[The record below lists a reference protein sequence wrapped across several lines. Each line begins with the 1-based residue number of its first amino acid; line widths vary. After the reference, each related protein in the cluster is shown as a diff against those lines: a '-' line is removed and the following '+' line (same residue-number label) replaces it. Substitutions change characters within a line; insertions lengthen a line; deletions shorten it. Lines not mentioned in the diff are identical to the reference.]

1 MRSVARR
8 SVVLGIG
15 ASPLLAMGAHA
26 QGAWPSQSIRLVV
39 PFAPAG
45 TPAPIIARLNR
56 DVLALLQTADI
67 RNRFAEL
74 GGTPGTYSA
83 ADYNSFI
90 IREVAKWAPLVQAA
104 GATAD

>member
-1 MRSVARR
+1 
-8 SVVLGIG
+8 
-15 ASPLLAMGAHA
+15 
-26 QGAWPSQSIRLVV
+26 
-39 PFAPAG
+39 
-45 TPAPIIARLNR
+45 LNR
-56 DVLALLQTADI
+56 DVLALLQTAEI

>member
-1 MRSVARR
+1 MLGRAAPILPRR
-8 SVVLGIG
+8 TDLPG
-15 ASPLLAMGAHA
+15 AGLS
-26 QGAWPSQSIRLVV
+26 
-39 PFAPAG
+39 APAG
-45 TPAPIIARLNR
+45 TPAPIIERLNR
-56 DVLALLQTADI
+56 EVLGLLQTAEI